1 MQIRMCLGTVALILA
16 SAVSVTPASSQ
27 NTRDALADGVMS
39 ICADP
44 YIYPSSSQGYPPG
57 YDIDILEAIAR
68 MGGYRSDQFW
78 VNSGTIGGLG
88 RALRNSIAGGYC
100 DVFIG
105 VAVDDRQ
112 IDELAEKDLVF
123 TLPYMALAFVPVV
136 QGPAADAKSFE
147 DLKGI
152 KIGVSRTTPMD
163 GYLLM
168 HGFDREIYM
177 RNDLVMEG
185 MVRGEVDA
193 AMLWSP
199 SLGLAHRDFADAE
212 FHPILN
218 YKPDPLFTWNVAMI
232 VPRTDTK
239 LKTLVDNGSS
249 QLLDN
254 GEIQAIVE
262 KYGVPYFAPVDKP
275 DPMKYR
281 TPE

>member
-1 MQIRMCLGTVALILA
+1 MKTRTLFGALALTFITTMA
-16 SAVSVTPASSQ
+16 SAGAQTTD
-27 NTRDALADGVMS
+27 NALADGVLS

-57 YDIDILEAIAR
+57 YDIEILEAVAR
-68 MGGYRSDQFW
+68 NGGYRSDQFW

-88 RALRNSIAGGYC
+88 RALRNSIAKGFC

-123 TLPYMALAFVPVV
+123 TRPYMALAFVPVV
-136 QGPAADAKSFE
+136 QGQAANAKSFE

-168 HGFDREIYM
+168 HGYEREIYQG
-177 RNDLVMEG
+177 NDRVLEG

-193 AMLWSP
+193 AMVWSP
-199 SLGLAHRDFADAE
+199 ALGLAHRDFADAE
-212 FHPILN
+212 FHPIAN
-218 YKPDPLFTWNVAMI
+218 YKPDPLFTWNMAMV
-232 VPRTDTK
+232 VPGADTK
-239 LKTLVDNGSS
+239 LKTLVDNGIS
-249 QLLDN
+249 QLLDS

-275 DPMKYR
+275 DPMQYR
-281 TPE
+281 TPDLK

>member
-1 MQIRMCLGTVALILA
+1 MQIRMCFGAVALILSMHGLLA
-16 SAVSVTPASSQ
+16 TADADTNS
-27 NTRDALADGVMS
+27 DALADGVMS

-57 YDIDILEAIAR
+57 YDIEILEAIAR
-68 MGGYRSDQFW
+68 TGGYRSDQFW

-123 TLPYMALAFVPVV
+123 TRPYMALAFVPIV
-136 QGPAADAKSFE
+136 QGQAAHAKTFE
-147 DLKGI
+147 DLKGFT
-152 KIGVSRTTPMD
+152 IGVSRTTPID

-168 HGFDREIYM
+168 KGYDREIYQG
-177 RNDLVMEG
+177 NDRVMEA

-193 AMLWSP
+193 AMVWSP
-199 SLGLAHRDFADAE
+199 SLAIAHRDFADAE
-212 FHPILN
+212 FHPISN
-218 YKPDPLFTWNVAMI
+218 YTPDPLFTWNMAMI
-232 VPRTDTK
+232 VAKSDSK
-239 LKTLVDNGSS
+239 LKTLVDNGIN

-254 GEIQAIVE
+254 GEIKAIVE
-262 KYGVPYFAPVDKP
+262 KYGVPYLPPVDKP

-281 TPE
+281 TPD

>member
-1 MQIRMCLGTVALILA
+1 
-16 SAVSVTPASSQ
+16 
-27 NTRDALADGVMS
+27 
-39 ICADP
+39 
-44 YIYPSSSQGYPPG
+44 
-57 YDIDILEAIAR
+57 
-68 MGGYRSDQFW
+68 
-78 VNSGTIGGLG
+78 
-88 RALRNSIAGGYC
+88 
-100 DVFIG
+100 
-105 VAVDDRQ
+105 
-112 IDELAEKDLVF
+112 
-123 TLPYMALAFVPVV
+123 MALAFVPVV
-136 QGPAADAKSFE
+136 QGLAADAKSFE

-177 RNDLVMEG
+177 GNDRVMEG

-199 SLGLAHRDFADAE
+199 SLGLAQRDFADAE
-212 FHPILN
+212 FHPISN
-218 YKPDPLFTWNVAMI
+218 YEPDPLFTWNVAMI

-239 LKTLVDNGSS
+239 LKTLVDNGIS

-281 TPE
+281 PPE

>member
-1 MQIRMCLGTVALILA
+1 MKTILGGLALTTTLVWLA
-16 SAVSVTPASSQ
+16 APA
-27 NTRDALADGVMS
+27 NAKAADALADGLMT

-44 YIYPSSSQGYPPG
+44 YIYPSSAQGYPPG
-57 YDIDILEAIAR
+57 YDIEILEAIAR
-68 MGGYRSDQFW
+68 AGGYRSAQFW

-88 RALRNSIAGGYC
+88 RALRNSIGKGFC

-123 TLPYMALAFVPVV
+123 TRPYMALAFVPVV

-168 HGFDREIYM
+168 HGYEREIYQG
-177 RNDLVMEG
+177 NDRVMEG

-193 AMLWSP
+193 AMVWSP
-199 SLGLAHRDFADAE
+199 ALGIAQRDFADAK
-212 FHPILN
+212 FRPISN
-218 YKPDPLFTWNVAMI
+218 YKPDPLFTWNIAMI

-239 LKTLVDNGSS
+239 LKALVDNGIS
-249 QLLDN
+249 QLLES
-254 GEIQAIVE
+254 GELQAIVE
-262 KYGVPYFAPVDKP
+262 KYGVPYFAPVDNP

-281 TPE
+281 TPD

>member
-1 MQIRMCLGTVALILA
+1 MNMKTILGCLALTTTLVWLA
-16 SAVSVTPASSQ
+16 APA
-27 NTRDALADGVMS
+27 NAKTADALADGLMT

-44 YIYPSSSQGYPPG
+44 YIYPSSAQGYPPG
-57 YDIDILEAIAR
+57 YDIEILEAIAR
-68 MGGYRSDQFW
+68 AGGYRSAQFW

-88 RALRNSIAGGYC
+88 RALRNSIGKGFC

-123 TLPYMALAFVPVV
+123 TRPYMALAFVPVV
-136 QGPAADAKSFE
+136 QGPAADAKTFE

-168 HGFDREIYM
+168 HGYEREIYQG
-177 RNDLVMEG
+177 NDRVMEG

-193 AMLWSP
+193 AMVWSP
-199 SLGLAHRDFADAE
+199 ALGIAQRDFADAK
-212 FHPILN
+212 FRPISN
-218 YKPDPLFTWNVAMI
+218 YKPDPLFTWNIAMI

-239 LKTLVDNGSS
+239 LKALVDNGLS
-249 QLLDN
+249 QLLES
-254 GEIQAIVE
+254 GELQAIVE
-262 KYGVPYFAPVDKP
+262 KYGVPYFPPVDNP

-281 TPE
+281 TPD

>member
-16 SAVSVTPASSQ
+16 SAASVTPASSQ

-44 YIYPSSSQGYPPG
+44 YNYPSSSRGYPPG
-57 YDIDILEAIAR
+57 YDIEILEAIAR
-68 MGGYRSDQFW
+68 TGGYRSDQFW

-88 RALRNSIAGGYC
+88 RALRNSIAKGYC

-123 TLPYMALAFVPVV
+123 TRPYMALAFVPVV
-136 QGPAADAKSFE
+136 QGLAADAKSFE

-177 RNDLVMEG
+177 GNDRVMEG

-193 AMLWSP
+193 AMVWSP
-199 SLGLAHRDFADAE
+199 ALGLAHRDFADAE
-212 FHPILN
+212 FHPISN
-218 YKPDPLFTWNVAMI
+218 YEPDPLFTWNVAMI

-239 LKTLVDNGSS
+239 LKTLVDNGIS

-275 DPMKYR
+275 DAMKYR